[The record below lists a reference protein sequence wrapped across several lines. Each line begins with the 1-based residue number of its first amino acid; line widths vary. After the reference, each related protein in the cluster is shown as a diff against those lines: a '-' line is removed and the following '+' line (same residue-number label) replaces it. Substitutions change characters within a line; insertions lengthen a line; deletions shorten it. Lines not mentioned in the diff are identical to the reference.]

1 MEKGILLDNSI
12 LDVVF
17 VAWFLAQFYKV
28 VSSIL
33 IDKKLNIK
41 RLWETGG
48 MPSSH
53 SASVS
58 ALTAAVGISKGVASP
73 LFAICLVFAII
84 VMHDAAGIRRAAGKQ
99 AGVLN
104 RLGESLGKIFDEGYV
119 QEQLKELL
127 GHTPVEVLVGA
138 LLGVAVAFLLKF
150 HLVA

>member
-1 MEKGILLDNSI
+1 MEKGILLDNNI

-28 VSSIL
+28 ISSII
-33 IDKKLNIK
+33 IDKKLNMK

-53 SASVS
+53 SSTVS
-58 ALTAAVGISKGVASP
+58 ALTTAVGISKGVSSP
-73 LFAICLVFAII
+73 LFAICLVFAVI
-84 VMHDAAGIRRAAGKQ
+84 VMHDASGIRRAAGKQ

-104 RLGESLGKIFDEGYV
+104 RLGESLSKMFDEGYV

-127 GHTPVEVLVGA
+127 GHTPVEVLIGA
-138 LLGVAVAFLLKF
+138 MLGVSVAFLLKF

>member
-1 MEKGILLDNSI
+1 MDKGILFGNNI
-12 LDVVF
+12 LDVVI
-17 VAWFLAQFYKV
+17 VAWFLAQSYKV
-28 VSSIL
+28 ISSI
-33 IDKKLNIK
+33 ITNKKFNIK

-53 SASVS
+53 SSTVA
-58 ALTAAVGISKGVASP
+58 ALTTSVGISKGMASP
-73 LFAICLVFAII
+73 LFAICLVFALI

-104 RLGESLGKIFDEGYV
+104 QLGAYLRNFFEEGYV

-138 LLGVAVAFLLKF
+138 MLGVAVAFVMKF